1 MLRITLTIIY
11 LCISINP
18 SYSQLGFE
26 RIYNTVVTKNNK
38 KLTRAWEG
46 GLNYPIFS
54 NIDFDNNGKQDLIAF
69 DKSGKRL
76 LVFKNDQLNF
86 EPIKIN
92 LNLNQWVLFRDFNCD
107 NLPDI
112 FTGNAGGIKVYK
124 NKGNFLFEIET
135 TQVQSNLG
143 SFTSSLFVSNEDIP
157 GIVDLD
163 GDGDI
168 DILTFDNNGKHLEYH
183 RNYSVENGENCGLDF
198 KIETNC
204 WGNFA
209 ENDNTNEISL
219 NQNCSKESSIILGG
233 GEHAGSTVTT
243 IKSKNN
249 QPVDIIIGDVSFT
262 NLNYLKNGGTRLF
275 GNIVDL
281 DQNFPS
287 YDNPINMYLFPY
299 TSHVDVNQDSK
310 YDLLIS
316 SNNSLIGNNQ
326 EVLYYKNIGINEDTF
341 SFQTNSFLIGEML
354 DFGTGAY
361 PIWVDENQDG
371 LTDILIGS
379 NGIRKNGKITATLSL
394 LRNVGTPKNPS
405 FELINEDYLNFSSN
419 EETYLYPAI
428 GDLDSDGDD
437 DLLLGLENGKL
448 LYLNNQ
454 AGSGQPYDFSIVS
467 PSFENIDVGNYAAP
481 VLFDVNGDSAIDLTI
496 GEENGSLFYYE
507 NQKRLGFNY
516 SLEIKN
522 FGGVSTQDF
531 SEGIFFGFSTPYF
544 FRDEKKTH
552 LLVGGESGKT
562 QGYMNIKDEIYS
574 DLELDFSDFHNTK
587 DGGYS
592 KPLVGDL
599 NSDQK
604 PELIIGNQCGGL
616 AFYLGTEPQ
625 KAERITS
632 VKKNI
637 EYSILQN
644 RLQINYLNVLNIQ
657 LRDLNGKLIT
667 QCEGNTIHL
676 PLKKG
681 VFLIRVELPDEVA
694 SFKIIR

>member
-1 MLRITLTIIY
+1 
-11 LCISINP
+11 
-18 SYSQLGFE
+18 
-26 RIYNTVVTKNNK
+26 
-38 KLTRAWEG
+38 
-46 GLNYPIFS
+46 
-54 NIDFDNNGKQDLIAF
+54 
-69 DKSGKRL
+69 
-76 LVFKNDQLNF
+76 
-86 EPIKIN
+86 
-92 LNLNQWVLFRDFNCD
+92 
-107 NLPDI
+107 
-112 FTGNAGGIKVYK
+112 
-124 NKGNFLFEIET
+124 
-135 TQVQSNLG
+135 
-143 SFTSSLFVSNEDIP
+143 
-157 GIVDLD
+157 
-163 GDGDI
+163 
-168 DILTFDNNGKHLEYH
+168 
-183 RNYSVENGENCGLDF
+183 
-198 KIETNC
+198 
-204 WGNFA
+204 
-209 ENDNTNEISL
+209 
-219 NQNCSKESSIILGG
+219 
-233 GEHAGSTVTT
+233 
-243 IKSKNN
+243 
-249 QPVDIIIGDVSFT
+249 
-262 NLNYLKNGGTRLF
+262 
-275 GNIVDL
+275 
-281 DQNFPS
+281 
-287 YDNPINMYLFPY
+287 
-299 TSHVDVNQDSK
+299 
-310 YDLLIS
+310 
-316 SNNSLIGNNQ
+316 
-326 EVLYYKNIGINEDTF
+326 
-341 SFQTNSFLIGEML
+341 ML

-405 FELINEDYLNFSSN
+405 FELINEDYLSFSSN

-625 KAERITS
+625 KAEIMTS